1 MNRPRTD
8 LSSWVINDVRAGVKF
23 HRQLGKPKVQLYTC
37 NLNLVLYGAAGL
49 RLHLVLAVF
58 QSQLSNGL
66 VVEPSSNVS
75 SEYQLNRIGN
85 GPSMDR

>member
-49 RLHLVLAVF
+49 RLHLLLAVF
-58 QSQLSNGL
+58 PISALKWLGSRAVKQCF
-66 VVEPSSNVS
+66 
-75 SEYQLNRIGN
+75 I
-85 GPSMDR
+85 